1 VDELRLRRSSD
12 DQLAVDWPA
21 VAGVSRWQI
30 VCWDRGDRPVARLT
44 LAGKHRRATFA
55 GLKAFESP
63 FTIAVSGFDNQ
74 DRVLWQAG
82 LGELA
87 LRSRAEPDDASS
99 NHREKR

>member
-1 VDELRLRRSSD
+1 VRLRRSSD

-21 VAGVSRWQI
+21 VAGVSRWHV
-30 VCWDRGDRPVARLT
+30 VCWDRSDQPVARLR

-55 GLKAFESP
+55 GLRALEAP

-82 LGELA
+82 LGELR
-87 LRSRAEPDDASS
+87 LGGTSS
-99 NHREKR
+99 KR